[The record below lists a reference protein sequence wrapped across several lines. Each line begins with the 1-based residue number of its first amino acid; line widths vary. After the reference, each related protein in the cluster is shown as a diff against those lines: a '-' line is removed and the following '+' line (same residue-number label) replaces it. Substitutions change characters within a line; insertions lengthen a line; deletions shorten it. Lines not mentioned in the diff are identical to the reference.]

1 MSFHHQIFSKLQI
14 SLIGPPLFILRSPFS
29 GVFGLFVAVFLIPIF
44 VIRGQEG
51 NYKFENFGNQ
61 SVLLNGSVTGSVDDL
76 GLTYYNPARLGLIE
90 NPSFTIGGKAYEWS
104 KYYFSDVL
112 ETDKDLN
119 ANRFVG
125 LPATLAGTFS
135 IKELPG
141 HKFAYSIIS
150 KQRSDVRLRY
160 DSGLVPFPDED
171 EVIRDKEGLTELSF
185 RDRLRDDWF
194 GISWAYPLSE
204 TFSIGASIFAS
215 SYLNNGQGDILIN
228 EKQGNSQVI
237 TYTKRVDFRQR
248 TYGGEIRV
256 AAAWKLADIEMGVNL
271 GLPFIPVYKSANLN
285 FQESLAGASGDLDF
299 IIQQDYGDLQSS
311 RKTATS
317 ISYGVGFP
325 WKEHKIHLN
334 LDWHAGV
341 SSYDRI
347 EIPEEALEYFGTN
360 PFRETL
366 KSVLNFSA
374 GGEFYVSPSVNIIGS
389 FSTDFSAAEES
400 INLFDFVNQSEDEIN
415 LLGDIWHF
423 ALGVD
428 LNRPWGHIV
437 LGTSYARSGSEVGT
451 APDIPLDAPRQI
463 EPRNI
468 STSINYERW
477 RFIVGF
483 EIPLIMNKL
492 KDLPIPIN

>member
-1 MSFHHQIFSKLQI
+1 MQI
-14 SLIGPPLFILRSPFS
+14 SRSAMFLLYLRSTLSEVFS
-29 GVFGLFVAVFLIPIF
+29 FFVAVLLITPTGIHA
-44 VIRGQEG
+44 QEG

-61 SVLLNGSVTGSVDDL
+61 SVLLNGSVTGSVADL

-104 KYYFSDVL
+104 RYYFSDVL
-112 ETDKDLN
+112 ETDKNLS
-119 ANRFVG
+119 ANQFGG

-135 IKELPG
+135 FKKLPG
-141 HKFAYSIIS
+141 HKFAYSILS
-150 KQRSDVRLRY
+150 KQRSDIRLRY
-160 DSGLVPFPDED
+160 DSGLIPVPDED
-171 EVIRDKEGLTELSF
+171 EVIRDKEGLTELNF
-185 RDRLRDDWF
+185 RDRIRDDWF
-194 GISWAYPLSE
+194 GVTWAYPLSDS
-204 TFSIGASIFAS
+204 FSVGASIFAS
-215 SYLNNGQGDILIN
+215 SYLNDGRGDILIN
-228 EKQGNSQVI
+228 QKQENNQVR
-237 TYTKRVDFRQR
+237 TYTNRVDFRQR
-248 TYGGEIRV
+248 TYGGQIRI
-256 AAAWKLADIEMGVNL
+256 AAAWKLAEIEMGVNV
-271 GLPFIPVYKSANLN
+271 GLPVFTVYRSAALN
-285 FQESLAGASGDLDF
+285 YQESLAGVSGDSDF
-299 IIQQDYGDLQSS
+299 IIQQDYGDLKSS

-334 LDWHAGV
+334 LDWHAGI

-347 EIPEEALEYFGTN
+347 EIPEEAIEYFGTN

-366 KSVLNFSA
+366 KSIVNFSA
-374 GGEFYVSPSVNIIGS
+374 GGEFYVSPSINIIAS

-400 INLFDFVNQSEDEIN
+400 INLFDFVNQSADEIN
-415 LLGDIWHF
+415 LLDDIWHI
-423 ALGVD
+423 AVGVD
-428 LNRPWGHIV
+428 LNRPWGNII

-451 APDIPLDAPRQI
+451 APDIPVNGPAI

-477 RFIVGF
+477 RFIIGF